1 MDRSWPALIAADS
14 DSEAHCNLYTASC
27 CLQYCL
33 QFLDCC
39 RKIVFANLKSRL
51 PWKQGEVEVAEAE
64 AVAALGIG
72 SSTCDIVAA
81 GPCDAA
87 APFEAFAERNFA

>member
-1 MDRSWPALIAADS
+1 MA
-14 DSEAHCNLYTASC
+14 EA
-27 CLQYCL
+27 
-33 QFLDCC
+33 
-39 RKIVFANLKSRL
+39 
-51 PWKQGEVEVAEAE
+51 VAEA
-64 AVAALGIG
+64 AALGIG